1 MENSVPPK
9 DQGSPDQVEG
19 QPVYDE
25 GLEGSGSQSQVQ
37 LEMLPRGWAP
47 HAVRTRSCSPQRSY
61 LEERRAEWARKG
73 HVSQR
78 RRGEEHPILTVKYM
92 SADDVQARAT

>member
-1 MENSVPPK
+1 MEKSVPPK

-25 GLEGSGSQSQVQ
+25 GLEGSCSQGQVE
-37 LEMLPRGWAP
+37 LETLPRGLGP
-47 HAVRTRSCSPQRSY
+47 HAVRAQSRSPQRTN

-78 RRGEEHPILTVKYM
+78 RRREGHPTLTMKYI

>member
-1 MENSVPPK
+1 MLFLDLLTLLLNSLKPRALDKADSCGFPLGPRNQGQTKLRKPNLQCMENSVPPK

-25 GLEGSGSQSQVQ
+25 GLEGSGSQGQVQ

-47 HAVRTRSCSPQRSY
+47 HAVRT
-61 LEERRAEWARKG
+61 
-73 HVSQR
+73 
-78 RRGEEHPILTVKYM
+78 
-92 SADDVQARAT
+92 